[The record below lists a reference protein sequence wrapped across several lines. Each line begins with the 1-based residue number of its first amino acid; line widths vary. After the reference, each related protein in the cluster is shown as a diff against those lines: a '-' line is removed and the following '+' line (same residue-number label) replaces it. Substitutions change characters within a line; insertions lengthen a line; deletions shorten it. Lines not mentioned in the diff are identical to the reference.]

1 MNGYTNQSFLL
12 QRQADSHNVA
22 YSGDSKPARRL
33 LREYGSDKRWSGE
46 TIRARWDGAAA
57 LIGWWHDLP
66 PAVRPP
72 LHQLTQDDA
81 RAFITALEQRG
92 LARSTIKSYRVGAD
106 AMTRA
111 LRWAWLI
118 PVGED
123 PHYRTFEEVQPKP
136 KQRAVPEVDQVK
148 LEALPEGLRRIKLE
162 ALVALLELGLSVPET
177 CSQKWGSID
186 LEKRKLWRIS
196 GGQVALGVPAVQALE
211 ALWWAQAK
219 SRRDGYYTA
228 LGWSP
233 DSARRWLKKVKVDD
247 RADPGSYPG

>member
-1 MNGYTNQSFLL
+1 MDKYTTQSLVD
-12 QRQADSHNVA
+12 QRQADSHNAA
-22 YSGDSKPARRL
+22 YSGDSKLARRI
-33 LREYGSDKRWSGE
+33 LRDYGIDKRWSSE
-46 TIRARWDGAAA
+46 TLRARWDGAAA
-57 LIGWWHDLP
+57 LLAWWRDLP
-66 PAVRPP
+66 PAARPP
-72 LHQLTQDDA
+72 LHNLTQDDA

-123 PHYRTFEEVQPKP
+123 PHYRPFEMVYPKP

-148 LEALPEGLRRIKLE
+148 LEALPEGLRRSKLKV
-162 ALVALLELGLSVPET
+162 LVALLELGLSVPEA
-177 CSQKWGSID
+177 CSRKWGAID
-186 LEKRKLWRIS
+186 PERRTLRRVTGE
-196 GGQVALGVPAVQALE
+196 QVALGVPALEALE

-219 SRRDGYYTA
+219 YRRDRYFTA

-233 DSARRWLKKVKVDD
+233 DSARRWLKKIKVDVTH
-247 RADPGSYPG
+247 